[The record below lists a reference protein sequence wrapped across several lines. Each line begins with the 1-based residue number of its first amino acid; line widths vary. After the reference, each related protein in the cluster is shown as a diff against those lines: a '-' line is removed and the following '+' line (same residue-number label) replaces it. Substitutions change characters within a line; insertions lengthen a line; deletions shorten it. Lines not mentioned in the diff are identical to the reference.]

1 MGLIAVE
8 RAEAG
13 MVLHADVVDLR
24 GRLLIPKGK
33 ELSEKHVAALP
44 MWGVTHIEIAGP
56 DPAVAAE
63 PSIDPAILSEA
74 EAQVAD
80 RFANVA
86 GAGAFLEQL
95 RNVCVQRVAKELSKR
110 PAVPA

>member
-1 MGLIAVE
+1 MGLIAVD

-24 GRLLIPKGK
+24 GRLLIPAGK

-56 DPAVAAE
+56 DPAVAAVQ
-63 PSIDPAILSEA
+63 SIDPALLAEA
-74 EAQVAD
+74 EAHVAD
-80 RFANVA
+80 RFRNAS
-86 GAGAFLEQL
+86 GAHAFLEEL
-95 RNVCVQRVAKELSKR
+95 RGVCVRRAASELAKLAEVRS
-110 PAVPA
+110 